1 MQKIDAYVAKAD
13 GKQIR
18 VCSTSGVLDSRLKLL
33 GFIFDPV
40 LSAYVIDVSDIYQKA
55 KIFSVLRDE
64 GVAFS
69 DGREWCPSELFEY
82 FRGQNLLSGKFKR
95 ISWQDP
101 LNFTVTEI

>member
-1 MQKIDAYVAKAD
+1 MQNIDAYVAKAD

-18 VCSTSGVLDSRLKLL
+18 VCPTSDALDARLKLL
-33 GFIFDPV
+33 GFTFDIV

-55 KIFSVLRDE
+55 KIFSALRDE

-82 FRGQNLLSGKFKR
+82 FREQNLLKGKFRR

-101 LNFTVTEI
+101 QKFTVTEI